1 MQGYS
6 FTHPTLNVWRE
17 RLTDLLAFG
26 TVTFIIGSLVYL
38 ALSQERGGRVEPGSP
53 EHAAFIAAG
62 VDRCVH
68 GRMTSDRR
76 TERWYL
82 PSQAEYEAH
91 CRTTVLK
98 RDRLY
103 PEARPRRPAS

>member
-1 MQGYS
+1 M
-6 FTHPTLNVWRE
+6 NAWRE
-17 RLTDLLAFG
+17 RLTDILAFG
-26 TVTFIIGSLVYL
+26 AVTFVVGSLVIL
-38 ALSQERGGRVEPGSP
+38 AVSQERGGRVEPGSA
-53 EHAAFIAAG
+53 EYTAFIEAG
-62 VDRCVH
+62 ISRCVQ

-82 PSQAEYEAH
+82 PSQAEYEQH
-91 CRTTVLK
+91 CRITVLK